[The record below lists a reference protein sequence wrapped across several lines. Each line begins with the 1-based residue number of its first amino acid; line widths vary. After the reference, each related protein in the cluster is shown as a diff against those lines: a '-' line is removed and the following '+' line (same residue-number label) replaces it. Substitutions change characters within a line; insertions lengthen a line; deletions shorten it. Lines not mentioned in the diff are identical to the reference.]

1 MLKKAVTSFTAAC
14 LILTLPPGTIGKA
27 APQKEK
33 PYHLNDSTLKDV
45 TIKGDLVIT
54 PDAGKDVTLENVTVQ
69 GKTLIKGEA
78 PDTLQLS
85 DSELDSLSV
94 QGPAHLTRITVSG
107 DSKVEETVLD
117 GNVLLEESDITS
129 VGFKDVKV
137 SASTVKGKQAGLEG
151 EFETITTTGK
161 KGEAIVELDG
171 VAERLEMNTLSS
183 VNLSE
188 DSLVK
193 ELTVSTSGSGSV
205 ISGDGNVE
213 NATLNGTITYK
224 GEETSDAA
232 SFASPWSLVW
242 NDEFNQ
248 AEIDRGKWTFD
259 IGNGYTDAGG
269 AFVPGWGNNEK
280 QYYTDRPENARTEDG
295 KLVITAKKENYNGYS
310 YTSSRLKTKGLFSK
324 AYGKFEMK
332 ASLPVGKG
340 YWPAFWMLPEDD
352 RYGGWAASGE
362 IDILEAKGSI
372 PHEAI
377 GTIHYGESWPNNK
390 YTGAEYEFENGST
403 IADEHVYSVEWEPG
417 EIRWYVDGKLRQ
429 TQNNWYSKGTGNA
442 ANFTYPAPFD
452 QPFHMLLNLAIGGNF
467 DGEPTEETMFPQ
479 SMDVD
484 YVRVYDLTGRPY
496 QTPELPVFEQAPL
509 PEDAKQPLEDG
520 NLIYNNGFDQEWEEV
535 EGITGVEN
543 TDYWYF
549 LTVPDFGAKANVS
562 LDQIEGR
569 NFAKVDVEEPG
580 NQPYSVQLIQDVSL
594 GKGRYYRVSFDAKST
609 GTRPIQVK
617 VGGGEDRGYNAYS
630 NSESFS
636 LSDGVES
643 YEMVF
648 QMTEENDLAARV
660 EFNLGLSKLPV
671 WLGNVRVEEIPPV
684 EVDPDASK
692 PALPTGN
699 LIYNGT
705 FDQGF
710 PDRLL
715 FWHPIGSESAESM
728 GVDPEDRV
736 FSAKPSSETGE
747 VALVQKGVQLKALNE
762 YELTFEGAGESV
774 RDLVIELRSKDGDT
788 VYASDTIPLTAD
800 WESHAMTFTMPDVS
814 DLESQL
820 VIDLGGSKTGVKLDN
835 LKLKKIAGAPS
846 ANVIQ
851 NGSFDTD
858 LEYWANYIHYDA
870 SAGISSEDGQAKIS
884 IGNEGNEPWSV
895 QLFQGGL
902 KLEPGVEYT
911 LSFDASSTVD
921 RTMEVTVE
929 NGGYYRYLSK
939 VVQLGGDKAHYEYT
953 FTVGF
958 KELTSLKFLLGKSV
972 SSPLGAHD
980 VVIDNVELK

>member
-14 LILTLPPGTIGKA
+14 LIMSLTPGNIGKA
-27 APQKEK
+27 TQKEK
-33 PYHLNDSTLKDV
+33 PFHLKDSTLIDK
-45 TIKGDLVIT
+45 TIEGDLVIT
-54 PDAGKDVTLENVTVQ
+54 PDAGKNITLENVTVH

-85 DSELDSLSV
+85 DSELHNLSV
-94 QGPAHLTRITVSG
+94 QGPGHPTTITVSG
-107 DSKVEETVLD
+107 ESIVEETLLD
-117 GNVLLEESDITS
+117 GNALLEEREITS
-129 VGFKDVKV
+129 AGFQDVTV
-137 SASTVKGKQAGLEG
+137 SASTVKTKKADLKG
-151 EFETITTTGK
+151 EFETITTSGK
-161 KGEAIVELDG
+161 KGEAQVELDG
-171 VAERLEMNTLSS
+171 VAERMELNALSS
-183 VNLSE
+183 VDLAT
-188 DSLVK
+188 DALVK
-193 ELTVSTSGSGSV
+193 ELTVSESGKGSV
-205 ISGDGNVE
+205 IDGEGNVE
-213 NATLNGTITYK
+213 KATLNGTITYK
-224 GEETSDAA
+224 GKETSDAS

-259 IGNGYTDAGG
+259 IGNGFTDASG
-269 AFVPGWGNNEK
+269 AYVPGWGNNEK

-295 KLVITAKKENYNGYS
+295 KLLITAKKEEYEGFA
-310 YTSSRLKTKGLFSK
+310 YTSARLKTKGLFSK
-324 AYGKFEMK
+324 AFGKFEMK

-352 RYGGWAASGE
+352 KYGGWAASGE
-362 IDILEAKGSI
+362 IDILEAQGSN

-377 GTIHYGESWPNNK
+377 GTIHYGETWPNNK
-390 YTGAEYEFENGST
+390 YTGAHYAFEDGST

-452 QPFHMLLNLAIGGNF
+452 QPFHMLLNVAIGGNF
-467 DGEPTEETMFPQ
+467 DGEPTEDTMFPQ

-496 QTPELPVFEQAPL
+496 QTPELPVFEQQPL
-509 PEDAKQPLEDG
+509 PEEAKQPLEDG
-520 NLIYNNGFDQEWEEV
+520 NLIYNNGFDQEWEDV
-535 EGITGVEN
+535 EGIAGVPN
-543 TDYWYF
+543 TDHWYF
-549 LTVPDFGAKANVS
+549 LTVADFGGKANVS
-562 LDQIEGR
+562 LDQVEGR
-569 NFAKVDVEEPG
+569 NFAKVDVEDG
-580 NQPYSVQLIQDVSL
+580 GSQPYSVQLIQDVSL

-609 GTRPIQVK
+609 GSRPINVK
-617 VGGGEDRGYNAYS
+617 VGGGADRGYSAYS
-630 NSESFS
+630 NSESFT
-636 LSDGVES
+636 LKDGVES

-648 QMTEENDLAARV
+648 QMTEETDLAARV

-684 EVDPDASK
+684 QVDPDASK
-692 PALPTGN
+692 PALPSGN

-715 FWHPIGSESAESM
+715 YWNLVDSENAESM
-728 GVDPEDRV
+728 GVDPEERV
-736 FSAKPSSETGE
+736 FSAKPLNETDNTG
-747 VALVQKGVQLKALNE
+747 LVQKGVQLKALNE
-762 YELTFEGAGESV
+762 YELTFDGASESS
-774 RDLVIELRSKDGDT
+774 RDIQVEMRSKDGDV
-788 VYASDTIPLTAD
+788 VYATDTISLTAD
-800 WESHAMTFTMPDVS
+800 WKSHAMTFTMPDVT

-820 VIDLGGSKTGVKLDN
+820 VILVGGSTDEVKLDN
-835 LKLKKIAGAPS
+835 VKLKKKAGPS
-846 ANVIQ
+846 GANAIQ

-858 LEYWANYIHYDA
+858 LESWGNYVHFDA

-884 IGNEGNEPWSV
+884 IGNEGNETWSV
-895 QLFQGGL
+895 QLFQEGL

-929 NGGYYRYLSK
+929 NAGYYRYLSE
-939 VVQLGGDKAHYEYT
+939 VALLTGDKTRYEYT
-953 FTVGF
+953 FTMPVGDS
-958 KELTSLKFLLGKSV
+958 TSLKFLLGKAE
-972 SSPLGAHD
+972 SPVDAHD
-980 VVIDNVELK
+980 VIIDNVELK

>member
-14 LILTLPPGTIGKA
+14 LILTLPPGTIGNA

-33 PYHLNDSTLKDV
+33 PYHLKDSTLKDI

-54 PDAGKDVTLENVTVQ
+54 PDAGEDVTLENVTVY

-129 VGFKDVKV
+129 VGFQDVTV
-137 SASTVKGKQAGLEG
+137 SASTVKGKHAGLEG
-151 EFETITTTGK
+151 EFETITTSGK
-161 KGEAIVELDG
+161 KGEAVVELDG
-171 VAERLEMNTLSS
+171 VAERLEMNALSS

-193 ELTVSTSGSGSV
+193 ELTVSTSGNGSV
-205 ISGDGNVE
+205 ITGDGNVE

-224 GEETSDAA
+224 GEETSDAS

-269 AFVPGWGNNEK
+269 AFIPGWGNNEK

-295 KLVITAKKENYNGYS
+295 KLVITAKKENYKGYS

-362 IDILEAKGSI
+362 IDILEAKGSE
-372 PHEAI
+372 PQKAI
-377 GTIHYGESWPNNK
+377 GTLHYGESWPNNK

-452 QPFHMLLNLAIGGNF
+452 QPFHMLLNLAVGGNF
-467 DGEPTEETMFPQ
+467 DGDPTEETMFPQ

-509 PEDAKQPLEDG
+509 PEDAKKPLEDG
-520 NLIYNNGFDQEWEEV
+520 NLIYNNGFDQEWEDV
-535 EGITGVEN
+535 DGIPGLRN
-543 TDYWYF
+543 SDYWYF
-549 LTVPDFGAKANVS
+549 LTVPDFGGKANVS

-569 NFAKVDVEEPG
+569 NFAKVDVEDPG
-580 NQPYSVQLIQDVSL
+580 SQPYSVQLIQDVSL

-609 GTRPIQVK
+609 DSRPISVK
-617 VGGGEDRGYNAYS
+617 VGGGEGRGYSAYS
-630 NSESFS
+630 DIKSFS
-636 LSDGVES
+636 LTDELQS
-643 YEMVF
+643 YDMVF

-660 EFNLGLSKLPV
+660 ELNLGLSTLPV
-671 WLGNVRVEEIPPV
+671 WIGNVRVEEIPPV
-684 EVDPDASK
+684 KVDPDASK
-692 PALPTGN
+692 PALSSGN

-715 FWHPIGSESAESM
+715 FWNLVGSENAESM
-728 GVDPEDRV
+728 GVDPEERV
-736 FSAKPSSETGE
+736 FLAKPSNDKDE
-747 VALVQKGVQLKALNE
+747 VGLVQKGVQLKALGE
-762 YELTFEGAGESV
+762 YELTFDGVSEGARNVEV
-774 RDLVIELRSKDGDT
+774 ELRSKDGDT
-788 VYASDTIPLTAD
+788 VFASDTIPMTAD
-800 WESHAMTFTMPDVS
+800 WESHGMTFTMPDVT

-820 VIDLGGSKTGVKLDN
+820 VIDLGGSTHEVKLDN
-835 LKLKKIAGAPS
+835 LKLKKKPGPS
-846 ANVIQ
+846 GANVIQ

-858 LEYWANYIHYDA
+858 LESWANYIHFDA
-870 SAGISSEDGQAKIS
+870 SAGISAEDGQAKIS
-884 IGNEGNEPWSV
+884 IGVEGEETWSV
-895 QLFQGGL
+895 QLFQEGL
-902 KLEPGVEYT
+902 KLEEGVEYT

-929 NGGYYRYLSK
+929 NAGYYRYLSEI
-939 VVQLGGDKAHYEYT
+939 VQLNGDKAHYEYT
-953 FTVGF
+953 FTMGAND
-958 KELTSLKFLLGKSV
+958 LTSLKFLLGKSG
-972 SSPLGAHD
+972 SPLGAHD

>member
-14 LILTLPPGTIGKA
+14 LIMTLPPANIGSA
-27 APQKEK
+27 APQKDK
-33 PYHLNDSTLKDV
+33 PFHLKDSTLKNR
-45 TIKGDLVIT
+45 TIEGDLVIT
-54 PDAGKDVTLENVTVQ
+54 PAAGKDITLENVTVE
-69 GKTLIKGEA
+69 GKTLIKGDA
-78 PDTLQLS
+78 PDTLQLT
-85 DSELDSLSV
+85 DSELKSLSV
-94 QGPAHLTRITVSG
+94 EGPGHLSTITVSG
-107 DSKVEETVLD
+107 DSVVEQTFLE
-117 GNVLLEESDITS
+117 GNVLLEENEITS
-129 VGFKDVKV
+129 EGFQDVTV
-137 SASTVKGKQAGLEG
+137 SASNVKTKNADLKG
-151 EFETITTTGK
+151 EFDTIETTGK
-161 KGEAIVELDG
+161 KGEAQVELDG
-171 VAERLEMNTLSS
+171 IAERLELNTLSS
-183 VNLSE
+183 V
-188 DSLVK
+188 SLLPDGVVK
-193 ELTVSTSGSGSV
+193 ELHVSKAGEGSAIDGEGS
-205 ISGDGNVE
+205 IE
-213 NATLNGTITYK
+213 KATLEGAIVWNGK
-224 GEETSDAA
+224 ETSEA
-232 SFASPWSLVW
+232 SSIVTPWTLVW
-242 NDEFNQ
+242 NDEFNED
-248 AEIDRGKWTFD
+248 EIDRDKWTFD
-259 IGNGYTDAGG
+259 IGNGYTDANGT
-269 AFVPGWGNNEK
+269 FISGWGNNEK

-295 KLVITAKKENYNGYS
+295 KLLITAKKENYQGYG

-324 AYGKFEMK
+324 TYGKFEMK

-362 IDILEAKGSI
+362 IDILEAQGSN
-372 PHEAI
+372 PGEAI
-377 GTIHYGESWPNNK
+377 GTLHYGESWPNNK
-390 YTGAEYEFENGST
+390 YTGDHYSFEDGST

-452 QPFHMLLNLAIGGNF
+452 QSFHMLLNLAIGGNF

-496 QTPELPVFEQAPL
+496 QTPELPEFEQAPL
-509 PEDAKQPLEDG
+509 PDDAKQPLEDG
-520 NLIYNNGFDQEWEEV
+520 NLMYNTGFDGEWEDV
-535 EGITGVEN
+535 DGIPGVEN

-549 LTVPDFGAKANVS
+549 LTVPDFGGKANVS

-580 NQPYSVQLIQDVSL
+580 SQPYSVQLIQDVSL

-609 GTRPIQVK
+609 GSRKVNVK
-617 VGGGEDRGYNAYS
+617 VGGGEARGYSAYS

-636 LSDGVES
+636 LKDGVES

-671 WLGNVRVEEIPPV
+671 WLGNIRMEEIPPV

-692 PALPTGN
+692 PELPTGN

-715 FWHPIGSESAESM
+715 YWHLLGSGEAL
-728 GVDPEDRV
+728 GVDPEERV
-736 FSAKPSSETGE
+736 FSAKPSSETDEAG
-747 VALVQKGVQLKALNE
+747 LVQKGIQLKGLNE
-762 YELTFEGAGESV
+762 YELTFDGVAESG
-774 RDLVIELRSKDGDT
+774 RDIQVEMRSKNGEE
-788 VYASDTIPLTAD
+788 VYATETIPLSAD
-800 WESHAMTFTMPDVS
+800 WESHDMTFTMPDVT

-820 VIDLGGSKTGVKLDN
+820 VIDLGGSTDEVKIDN
-835 LKLKKIAGAPS
+835 LFLKKKAGPPGT
-846 ANVIQ
+846 NVIQ
-851 NGSFDTD
+851 NGSFDSD
-858 LEYWANYIHYDA
+858 LEFWANYIHYDA
-870 SAGISSEDGQAKIS
+870 GAGISSEDGQAKIS

-895 QLFQGGL
+895 QLFQEGL
-902 KLEPGVEYT
+902 KLKPGVEYT

-921 RTMEVTVE
+921 RTMEVTIE
-929 NGGYYRYLSK
+929 NAAYTRYLSE
-939 VVQLGGDKAHYEYT
+939 VAQLGGEMTHYEYT
-953 FTVGF
+953 FTPPVG
-958 KELTSLKFLLGKSV
+958 EDTSLKFLIGKTSG
-972 SSPLGAHD
+972 SPIGAHD

>member
-1 MLKKAVTSFTAAC
+1 MFKKAVTSFTAAC
-14 LILTLPPGTIGKA
+14 LIFTLPPGIGKA
-27 APQKEK
+27 APQKDK
-33 PYHLNDSTLKDV
+33 PYHLKDSTLKDI
-45 TIKGDLVIT
+45 TIEGDLVIT
-54 PDAGKDVTLENVTVQ
+54 PDAGKDISLENVTVQ

-78 PDTLQLS
+78 PDTLQLT
-85 DSELDSLSV
+85 DSELHSLSV
-94 QGPAHLTRITVSG
+94 KGPGHLSKITVTGESI
-107 DSKVEETVLD
+107 VEETVVE
-117 GNVLLEESDITS
+117 GNVLLQENEITFE
-129 VGFKDVKV
+129 GFQDVTV
-137 SASTVKGKQAGLEG
+137 SASNVKTKKADLVG
-151 EFETITTTGK
+151 EFETITTSGK
-161 KGEAIVELDG
+161 KGEAQVELEGIAD
-171 VAERLEMNTLSS
+171 RLELNALSS
-183 VNLSE
+183 LVLSS
-188 DSLVK
+188 DGLVK
-193 ELTVSTSGSGSV
+193 ELTVSKAGKGST
-205 ISGDGNVE
+205 IDGE
-213 NATLNGTITYK
+213 GTIEK
-224 GEETSDAA
+224 ASLDSAIVFNGKETSDAS
-232 SFASPWSLVW
+232 SFTTPWSLIW
-242 NDEFNQ
+242 NDEFN
-248 AEIDRGKWTFD
+248 EDGIDRDKWTFD
-259 IGNGYTDAGG
+259 IGNGYTDANGT
-269 AFVPGWGNNEK
+269 FIPGWGNNER
-280 QYYTDRPENARTEDG
+280 QYYTDRPENAKTEDG
-295 KLVITAKKENYNGYS
+295 KLVITAKKEDYKGYA

-324 AYGKFEMK
+324 AFGKFEMK

-362 IDILEAKGSI
+362 IDILEAKGSN
-372 PHEAI
+372 PGEAI
-377 GTIHYGESWPNNK
+377 GTLHYGESWPNNK
-390 YTGAEYEFENGST
+390 YTGSHYAFEDGST

-467 DGEPTEETMFPQ
+467 DGDPTEETMFPQ

-496 QTPELPVFEQAPL
+496 QTAELPVFEQAPL

-520 NLIYNNGFDQEWEEV
+520 NLIYNNGFDQEWEEAD
-535 EGITGVEN
+535 GIPGLKN

-549 LTVPDFGAKANVS
+549 LTVPDFGGKANVS

-580 NQPYSVQLIQDVSL
+580 SQPYSVQLVQDVSL

-609 GTRPIQVK
+609 GSRPINVK
-617 VGGGEDRGYNAYS
+617 VGGGADRGYSAYS
-630 NSESFS
+630 NSEAFS
-636 LSDGVES
+636 LNDGLES

-692 PALPTGN
+692 PALPSGN

-715 FWHPIGSESAESM
+715 YWNLVGSENADSI
-728 GVDPEDRV
+728 GVDPEARV
-736 FSAKPSSETGE
+736 FETKPSNETDD
-747 VALVQKGVQLKALNE
+747 VQLFQKGIQLKAFNE
-762 YELTFEGAGESV
+762 YELTFEGAAESA
-774 RDLVIELRSKDGDT
+774 RDIQVEMRSKDGEV
-788 VYASDTIPLTAD
+788 VYAAETIPLTGD
-800 WESHAMTFTMPDVS
+800 WEKYVMSFTMPDVK

-820 VIDLGGSKTGVKLDN
+820 FIQLGGSTDEVKLDN
-835 LKLKKIAGAPS
+835 LKLKKIAGAPG
-846 ANVIQ
+846 ANMIQ
-851 NGSFDTD
+851 NGSFDAN
-858 LEYWANYIHYDA
+858 LEFWENYIHFDA
-870 SAGISSEDGQAKIS
+870 SGGVTEENGQAKIS
-884 IGNEGNEPWSV
+884 IGNEGNETWSV

-902 KLEPGVEYT
+902 KLQPGVEYT

-921 RTMEVTVE
+921 RTMEVTLE
-929 NGGYYRYLSK
+929 NAAYTRYLSE
-939 VVQLGGDKAHYEYT
+939 VAQLSGDKTRYEYT
-953 FTVGF
+953 FTMPVGDD
-958 KELTSLKFLLGKSV
+958 TSLKFLLGKSG
-972 SSPLGAHD
+972 SSIGAHD